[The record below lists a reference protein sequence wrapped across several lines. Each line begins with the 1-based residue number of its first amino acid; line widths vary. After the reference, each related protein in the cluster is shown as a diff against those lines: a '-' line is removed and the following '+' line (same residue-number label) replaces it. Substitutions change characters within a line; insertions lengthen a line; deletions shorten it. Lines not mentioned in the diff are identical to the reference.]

1 MVAVEAATW
10 QQNKSLKIWQWSIR
24 RVRKPEGGHAE
35 LCEYLVR
42 ENQDW
47 HARFGEKVG
56 AEVKR

>member
-1 MVAVEAATW
+1 MQSYV
-10 QQNKSLKIWQWSIR
+10 NI
-24 RVRKPEGGHAE
+24 
-35 LCEYLVR
+35 LVR

>member
-35 LCEYLVR
+35 LCEY
-42 ENQDW
+42 
-47 HARFGEKVG
+47 FSS
-56 AEVKR
+56 